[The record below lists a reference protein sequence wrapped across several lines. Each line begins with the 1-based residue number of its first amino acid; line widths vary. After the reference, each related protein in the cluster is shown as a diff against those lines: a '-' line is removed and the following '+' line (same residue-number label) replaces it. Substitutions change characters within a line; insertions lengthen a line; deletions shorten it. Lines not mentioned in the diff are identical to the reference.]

1 MYTQEMRNFFPK
13 IQLSIWRFGFRPLNT
28 LDAELWVPKVSRN
41 NFGQG
46 CRSNTDCLD
55 LYADSQLKNTYEWIE
70 TTNNW
75 ENGQNNSKS
84 VRPQPISDRN

>member
-1 MYTQEMRNFFPK
+1 MRSYESQKYHGDHFSQE
-13 IQLSIWRFGFRPLNT
+13 
-28 LDAELWVPKVSRN
+28 
-41 NFGQG
+41 
-46 CRSNTDCLD
+46 CRGNTDCLD

-75 ENGQNNSKS
+75 ENGQHNSKS